1 MSVSTYL
8 HIKTF
13 HHFFVV
19 GKVDCVTI
27 SSDKHKP
34 CIFPFVWKGKDRN
47 ECVKQQSSGKY
58 WCATEL
64 KNNGEYKKWGHCGDS
79 CPNEE

>member
-1 MSVSTYL
+1 MCTSKL
-8 HIKTF
+8 PI
-13 HHFFVV
+13 FFVV
-19 GKVDCVTI
+19 GKVECVTT

-47 ECVKQQSSGKY
+47 KCVKQASTGKH

-64 KNNGEYKKWGHCGDS
+64 KNNGEYKKFGHCGDS
-79 CPNEE
+79 CPKQG